1 MLAVG
6 LNTTVV
12 AVDPVFHKN
21 ELAPVAFKVTELPLQ
36 SVDELAEIL
45 TVMPGVSNTETV
57 LVWLQLPVV
66 PVTV

>member
-1 MLAVG
+1 M
-6 LNTTVV
+6 VV

-21 ELAPVAFKVTELPLQ
+21 ELAPEAFKVTDLPLQ

-45 TVMPGVSNTETV
+45 TEIPGVRITETV
-57 LVWLQLPVV
+57 LVWLQLPLV